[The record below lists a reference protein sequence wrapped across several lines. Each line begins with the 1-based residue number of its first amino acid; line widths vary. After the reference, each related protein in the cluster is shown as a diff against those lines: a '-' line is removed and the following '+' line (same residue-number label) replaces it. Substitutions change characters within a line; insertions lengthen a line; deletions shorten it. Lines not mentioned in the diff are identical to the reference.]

1 MSVTDILQL
10 PPDPI
15 YDRRRT
21 VQTMAA
27 ASIRRRKLRNR
38 IFTGS
43 IIACLVVALVPLFF
57 VLLTI
62 IEKGISAITWG
73 FITKTPVQPTIFAQN
88 NIGGVGNAIVGTLVI
103 VGLAAVLAIPVG
115 IIVSIY
121 LAESDN
127 KIANSFRA
135 VIEILTGLPSILLGV
150 FAYSYIVLTT
160 HTYSGWAGSFALAI
174 LMIPVI
180 TKASENAI
188 RSVPAT
194 LTEAGL
200 SLGARSSTV
209 IRKVVVPAAAPGIIT
224 GVLLGLAR
232 AIGETAPVL
241 LVIGASL
248 NFEFN
253 PLHPMPALP
262 TTIYN
267 YAGSAYASQR
277 TAAWGVA
284 FILVVLV
291 LALSL
296 GSRLISARMRKERH

>member
-1 MSVTDILQL
+1 MSVTDLLQL

-73 FITKTPVQPTIFAQN
+73 FITK
-88 NIGGVGNAIVGTLVI
+88 IVGTLVI

>member
-1 MSVTDILQL
+1 MTDLLQL

-15 YDRRRT
+15 YDRRRKI
-21 VQTMAA
+21 QSMAT
-27 ASIRRRKLRNR
+27 ASMGRRTIRNR
-38 IFTGS
+38 IFTGLIVS
-43 IIACLVVALVPLFF
+43 CLVIALIPLFF
-57 VLLTI
+57 VILAI
-62 IEKGISAITWG
+62 VEKGISAISWG
-73 FITKTPVQPTIFAQN
+73 FISKTPVQPTIFDQS
-88 NIGGVGNAIVGTLVI
+88 NIGGVGNAIVGTLII
-103 VGLAAVLAIPVG
+103 VGLAALIAVPVG

-127 KIANSFRA
+127 KIANLFRA
-135 VIEILTGLPSILLGV
+135 SIEILTGLPSILLGV
-150 FAYSYIVLTT
+150 FAYSYIVLKT
-160 HTYSGWAGSFALAI
+160 HTYSGWAGSFALAV

-209 IRKVVVPAAAPGIIT
+209 VRKVVIPSAAPGIIT
-224 GVLLGLAR
+224 GVLLALAR
-232 AIGETAPVL
+232 AIGETAPIL

-248 NFEFN
+248 NYELN
-253 PLHPMPALP
+253 PLNPMPALP

-291 LALSL
+291 LILSL
-296 GSRLISARMRKERH
+296 GSRFIAARMRRERH

>member
-1 MSVTDILQL
+1 MSVAELLQL

-15 YDRRRT
+15 YDRRRK

-27 ASIRRRKLRNR
+27 ASVGRRNFRNR
-38 IFTGS
+38 LFTVS
-43 IIACLVVALVPLFF
+43 IIACLVIALIPLFF

-62 IEKGISAITWG
+62 VEKGISAITWG

-88 NIGGVGNAIVGTLVI
+88 SIGGVGNAIMGTLII
-103 VGLAAVLAIPVG
+103 VGFASLLAVPVG
-115 IIVSIY
+115 IIISIY
-121 LAESDN
+121 LAETDN
-127 KIANSFRA
+127 KIANGFRA

-160 HTYSGWAGSFALAI
+160 HTYSGWAGSFALAV
-174 LMIPVI
+174 LMVPVI

-188 RSVPAT
+188 RGVPTT

-209 IRKVVVPAAAPGIIT
+209 VRKVVVPAAAPGIIT
-224 GVLLGLAR
+224 GVLLALAR

-248 NFEFN
+248 KFEFN
-253 PLHPMPALP
+253 PLKPMPALP

-291 LALSL
+291 LVLSL
-296 GSRLISARMRKERH
+296 GSRMISARMRKERH